1 MRSRRSIFLKNDK
14 KDRRRHIGFYLHL
27 AEDLPK
33 TSSMFLLLFKEGI
46 FWTAVKKKQENV

>member
-46 FWTAVKKKQENV
+46 VWTAVKKKQENV